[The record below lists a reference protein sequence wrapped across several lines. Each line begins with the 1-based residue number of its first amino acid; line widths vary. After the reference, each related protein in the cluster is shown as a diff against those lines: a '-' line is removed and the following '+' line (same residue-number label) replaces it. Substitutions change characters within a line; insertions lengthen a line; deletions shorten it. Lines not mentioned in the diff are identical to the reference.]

1 MIAIHALRHATW
13 VAAALFLAGVGSS
26 YAGPSGSTDATRSV
40 VADNATPTVSEES
53 AAWQKIVD
61 ASKGEELDLMVMTG
75 SAYAD
80 VVATFQKAYPD
91 IKVEMTQARPGESTT
106 RIVTEQQN
114 GRYLWDIFWGPS
126 NNLNAVLVPAD
137 AVQSI
142 RPYFVLPSVTDDKNW
157 RGGFEIYS
165 QDITKRPLAFLAQ
178 MDTGTGGFAVNG
190 DKVPKGTLKNWQD
203 LLDPK
208 WRGKI
213 VIYDPTRPVTGAI
226 SLTCALPVVGPD
238 YVRQLMRDQKLVAN
252 GDARLITDWLV
263 RGRYPIVIG
272 LSGSFLPNYQKEG
285 LGNNVEIVGATVCRG
300 VGGPVLAVLKNAP
313 HKGAATVFINWLLS
327 KDGQEAYTR
336 TFWPFDQTFSRRT
349 DVAAPDAPAA
359 QAAIEML
366 NSGKGVAAG
375 SETHGKLMEQVLAI
389 AKDYFN

>member
-1 MIAIHALRHATW
+1 
-13 VAAALFLAGVGSS
+13 
-26 YAGPSGSTDATRSV
+26 
-40 VADNATPTVSEES
+40 
-53 AAWQKIVD
+53 
-61 ASKGEELDLMVMTG
+61 MVMTG

-80 VVATFQKAYPD
+80 VVGAFQMAYPD

-114 GRYLWDIFWGPS
+114 GRYLWDVFWGPS
-126 NNLNAVLVPAD
+126 NNLNAVLVPAE

-142 RPYFVLPSVTDDKNW
+142 RPYFVLSGVTDEKNW

-190 DKVPKGTLKNWQD
+190 DKVPKGTLKIWQD

-226 SLTCALPVVGPD
+226 SLTCALPVVGAD

-263 RGRYPIVIG
+263 RGRYPVVIG

-285 LGNNVEIVGATVCRG
+285 LGNNVEILGATVCRG
-300 VGGPVLAVLKNAP
+300 VGGPGLAVLKNAP
-313 HKGAATVFINWLLS
+313 HKDAAAVFINWLLS
-327 KDGQEAYTR
+327 KDGQETYAR
-336 TFWPFDQTFSRRT
+336 TFWPFDRTFSRRT
-349 DVAAPDAPAA
+349 DVAVPAASEA

-366 NSGKGVAAG
+366 KSGRGVAAG
-375 SETHGKLMEQVLAI
+375 SETHAKLMEQVLAI
-389 AKDYFN
+389 AKDYFK